1 MQEREVTGSTRFQGL
16 SAAQVADSRR
26 EHGSNVLNPPA
37 RQVWWKQFL
46 GKFDDPVIRIL
57 IIAAVVAMGTGE
69 LIEGAGILVAIFL
82 ATGLAFLN
90 EFKAEK
96 EFDILNKVNDDVPVK
111 VIRDGRFQVI
121 PKKEVVV
128 GDVAFIE
135 LGEECP
141 ADGRVLDA
149 VNLQLDQSR
158 LTGES
163 DPVAKL
169 PFDSPEIAADD
180 GDTYPAYLVLR
191 GTPVVDGYGYIEV
204 TAVGAGTEIGR
215 TALAASEET
224 DGDTPLSRQLKKLG
238 KLIGVIGF
246 GVATVTF
253 AALVVRGVAL
263 KTLTQSAAQWSVSA
277 ILLAAIVVALAR
289 VWLPVCFD
297 GWELWKGRDAAPGW
311 LKKGAARGWGLMVAL
326 GAGIAALGLA
336 ILWIGGVLP
345 ASPAGW
351 INAAALPHFINFF
364 MIAVTLIVVAVPEG
378 LAMSV
383 TLSLAY
389 SMRKMTAANN
399 LVRKMHACETI
410 GAATVI
416 CTDKTGTLTMN
427 RMTVMTA
434 EFAALQGKTPE
445 NALNFVAVA
454 MAANSSANL
463 SRAGDGRATAV
474 GNPTEGALL
483 LWLEKQDIDYEPV
496 RESFRILHQWTF
508 STERKFMAT
517 KGIRHGE
524 QTELLLVK
532 GAPEIILNRCV
543 AIEHADAVAELTD
556 AERQDILR
564 RLLEFQQRGMRTLG
578 FAWKEN
584 PAAGDELADVA
595 VGLTWQGF
603 VAIADPVRPDVPAAV
618 QACYDAGIKV
628 KMVTGDN
635 PETAREI
642 GRQIHLWD
650 DREAGEGEIIT
661 GAEFAALP
669 DGEAVAAAVKLK
681 IMARARPND
690 KLKLVKALKSAGE
703 IVAVTGDGTNDAPAM
718 NYADVGIAMG
728 KTGTA
733 IAKEAADII
742 LLDDSFGSIVNAV
755 MWGRSLYRNI
765 QRFILFQL
773 TVNVVAL
780 SIAML
785 GPFIGIEFPLTVIQ
799 MLWVNLIMDTFAAL
813 ALATEPPSREVMNL
827 PPRRNDAFIV
837 TPGMWRGI
845 FGVSA
850 IFLLMLVGLLSW
862 MDCRDYENDRY
873 WQSIFFSLFVFLQF
887 WNMFNAK
894 CYGSCRSIFSRLFD
908 NRAFLLIAGGILVG
922 QVILVEIGGE
932 VFRTTPLGWKEWLA
946 VIGASS
952 VILWCG
958 EAVRFGGRLKRRKTG
973 RSA

>member
-1 MQEREVTGSTRFQGL
+1 
-16 SAAQVADSRR
+16 
-26 EHGSNVLNPPA
+26 
-37 RQVWWKQFL
+37 
-46 GKFDDPVIRIL
+46 
-57 IIAAVVAMGTGE
+57 
-69 LIEGAGILVAIFL
+69 
-82 ATGLAFLN
+82 
-90 EFKAEK
+90 
-96 EFDILNKVNDDVPVK
+96 
-111 VIRDGRFQVI
+111 
-121 PKKEVVV
+121 
-128 GDVAFIE
+128 
-135 LGEECP
+135 
-141 ADGRVLDA
+141 
-149 VNLQLDQSR
+149 
-158 LTGES
+158 
-163 DPVAKL
+163 
-169 PFDSPEIAADD
+169 
-180 GDTYPAYLVLR
+180 
-191 GTPVVDGYGYIEV
+191 
-204 TAVGAGTEIGR
+204 
-215 TALAASEET
+215 
-224 DGDTPLSRQLKKLG
+224 
-238 KLIGVIGF
+238 
-246 GVATVTF
+246 
-253 AALVVRGVAL
+253 
-263 KTLTQSAAQWSVSA
+263 
-277 ILLAAIVVALAR
+277 
-289 VWLPVCFD
+289 
-297 GWELWKGRDAAPGW
+297 
-311 LKKGAARGWGLMVAL
+311 MVAL

-650 DREAGEGEIIT
+650 DREAGEGEIIA

-669 DGEAVAAAVKLK
+669 DGEAVAAAVKL
-681 IMARARPND
+681 
-690 KLKLVKALKSAGE
+690 
-703 IVAVTGDGTNDAPAM
+703 
-718 NYADVGIAMG
+718 
-728 KTGTA
+728 
-733 IAKEAADII
+733 
-742 LLDDSFGSIVNAV
+742 
-755 MWGRSLYRNI
+755 
-765 QRFILFQL
+765 
-773 TVNVVAL
+773 
-780 SIAML
+780 
-785 GPFIGIEFPLTVIQ
+785 
-799 MLWVNLIMDTFAAL
+799 
-813 ALATEPPSREVMNL
+813 
-827 PPRRNDAFIV
+827 
-837 TPGMWRGI
+837 
-845 FGVSA
+845 
-850 IFLLMLVGLLSW
+850 
-862 MDCRDYENDRY
+862 
-873 WQSIFFSLFVFLQF
+873 
-887 WNMFNAK
+887 
-894 CYGSCRSIFSRLFD
+894 
-908 NRAFLLIAGGILVG
+908 
-922 QVILVEIGGE
+922 
-932 VFRTTPLGWKEWLA
+932 
-946 VIGASS
+946 
-952 VILWCG
+952 
-958 EAVRFGGRLKRRKTG
+958 
-973 RSA
+973 